1 MSIEVISFLISAHWV
16 WFTHLV
22 TAHWNVCVCVFVCAQ
37 LVTQL
42 GGFEEVCHARKWSL
56 LTKEV
61 RNSKILYLYMAGYG
75 YLS

>member
-1 MSIEVISFLISAHWV
+1 M

-22 TAHWNVCVCVFVCAQ
+22 IAHWNVCVFVCAQ

-61 RNSKILYLYMAGYG
+61 SSSKILFLYMAGY
-75 YLS
+75 LS

>member
-1 MSIEVISFLISAHWV
+1 M
-16 WFTHLV
+16 
-22 TAHWNVCVCVFVCAQ
+22 FVCAQ

-61 RNSKILYLYMAGYG
+61 SNTKILFLYMAGY
-75 YLS
+75 LH